1 MLESLPL
8 TGLLKM
14 TNTIRLRVGT
24 RKLWGWE
31 VMGGKK
37 LSPKQKIANITFEAA
52 TMYKEGLSETGPAV
66 IVTQEERGEI
76 LDVVL
81 GSNAHNAARVQI
93 NTLTG
98 KFRIKQLFGNDFV
111 CVINWD
117 EVSQ

>member
-1 MLESLPL
+1 
-8 TGLLKM
+8 M
-14 TNTIRLRVGT
+14 TNTIRSRVGT

-31 VMGGKK
+31 VMGCNK
-37 LSPKQKIANITFEAA
+37 LPPKRKVGNVTFEAA

-66 IVTQEERGEI
+66 IITQEEKDGV

-93 NTLTG
+93 NTLNG

-117 EVSQ
+117 EVAQ